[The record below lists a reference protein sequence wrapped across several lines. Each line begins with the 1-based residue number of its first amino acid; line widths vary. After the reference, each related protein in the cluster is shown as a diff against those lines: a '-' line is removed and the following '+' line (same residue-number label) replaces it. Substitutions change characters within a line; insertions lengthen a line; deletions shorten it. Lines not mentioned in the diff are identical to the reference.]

1 MATIEVTKDQCESV
15 IDFIEM
21 NLLDVIRQDDCI
33 DNIDW
38 VANILAVRNAM
49 KRALYPPKQ
58 EVENDV

>member
-21 NLLDVIRQDDCI
+21 NLLDVIRQDDYI

-49 KRALYPPKQ
+49 KRVLYPP
-58 EVENDV
+58 EEA

>member
-49 KRALYPPKQ
+49 KRVLYPA
-58 EVENDV
+58 EEA

>member
-21 NLLDVIRQDDCI
+21 NLLDVIRQDDSI

-38 VANILAVRNAM
+38 VVNILAVRNAM
-49 KRALYPPKQ
+49 KRVIEPPK
-58 EVENDV
+58 VE